1 MSDTRSGCPRSRVV
15 PRRPPEPDP
24 AVAAARSAS
33 GDAGATRH
41 TALRVKTGPSG
52 RTRPAAAPRSVARAA
67 ERRRA
72 RGRARGRATLRGPRA
87 FRGPRYVTRLP
98 AMRSRF
104 DAQRDISRCKGILF
118 LDASHYPHTT
128 CAPDFGT
135 ADAECRWRLNDDHC
149 APDLGVRRARAT
161 DVHWTYVPCA
171 ATGQHRV
178 LAQSGARNL
187 V

>member
-1 MSDTRSGCPRSRVV
+1 MSPYGGRGTGCPRSRVV

-67 ERRRA
+67 RNGGA
-72 RGRARGRATLRGPRA
+72 PDGPAAATI
-87 FRGPRYVTRLP
+87 RGPRYVTRLP